1 MEIINDNKEKLELTY
16 PTLWT
21 YKLIGYEKKA
31 IQSAIEEIVLER
43 EYTLKHSNSSKSGK
57 YISMNFELIVT
68 NEDERNFIYESLK
81 AHQHIKMVL

>member
-1 MEIINDNKEKLELTY
+1 MEIINDRNEKLELAY
-16 PTLWT
+16 PVLWT
-21 YKLIGYEKKA
+21 YKLIGYKTEE
-31 IQSAIEEIVLER
+31 IQSAVDEIVLER

-81 AHQHIKMVL
+81 AHQNIKMVL

>member
-1 MEIINDNKEKLELTY
+1 MEIINDNKEKLELAY

-43 EYTLKHSNSSKSGK
+43 EYTLNTP
-57 YISMNFELIVT
+57 IVQKVA
-68 NEDERNFIYESLK
+68 NI
-81 AHQHIKMVL
+81 